1 MVSTAEDVRQWGFGV
16 TGLSGGKAA
25 RAWSW
30 WDRREGDSL
39 EQAVRKNEIL
49 GLVFI
54 ATKKSRAMSTP
65 LLKGEAE
72 AWPGRVE
79 ICPQV
84 CLLRQ
89 HPLPIFWELSFLGI
103 SWPVTVTPLVLPT
116 KRQCSRTAQRLSQ
129 ELCFCGRQMF
139 PQNSPS

>member
-1 MVSTAEDVRQWGFGV
+1 MGV
-16 TGLSGGKAA
+16 
-25 RAWSW
+25 WSYW
-30 WDRREGDSL
+30 TFWQKGSQGMELWDRREGGSL

-89 HPLPIFWELSFLGI
+89 HPLPTLWELSFLGI
-103 SWPVTVTPLVLPT
+103 SWLQL
-116 KRQCSRTAQRLSQ
+116 L
-129 ELCFCGRQMF
+129 
-139 PQNSPS
+139 